1 MQVGGIRR
9 LGEYEKSTRLAAGS
23 AASDLLFEVSKACR
37 PLAARRGSRVVR
49 LQRYVAFH
57 SAYETSISTGKRK
70 AMSNEGPKLLKP
82 SLRHFERAAH
92 DISAHGDNDTLPF
105 DMDVRFC
112 GDRAQDLA
120 TIALGFYKELSN
132 GPIKENH
139 ERIAG
144 LHVSSERLIAPSG
157 PAGFRVVTKIHPF
170 WNIYLNGLAISVAE
184 VLEPKRKATVHS
196 YRFVDGDGAQL
207 FDSNRSWRAF
217 KEATV
222 KNIETAGPD
231 AVIVQTDV
239 SGFYEHISHHYIE
252 NFINDLG
259 GDSSQVS
266 KQVTALLGKLS
277 AGRSFGL
284 PVGGQGARVL
294 AELFLNQ
301 VDIAV
306 AAAGVTWHRYVDDY
320 VLIATSTA
328 DAYRSLGVL
337 AQSLMDYGLSLNK
350 SKTVF
355 LSSKHYRDYVNS
367 QLGADD
373 DEANKLR
380 TIDLKFDPYSDNPS
394 HDYES
399 LKETVETLEVRN
411 LLNRELEKALPDTFL
426 VAQIG
431 RTMRLHDPRL
441 ALEIASTFL
450 KEKNLHAFRSSF
462 STIMRGVAHL
472 RGDPRFVSIHEEIDS
487 LLDEVPVHSAHLLK
501 VDASLLHYMRCLRFC
516 VTPERA
522 VYVRQL
528 WDTTQLDAVRR
539 ACIDC
544 WRNWGDRSGFNFL
557 RNRWSQMSAECKRL
571 FWLATYNFGDEGD
584 AARRLFRHAFPQA
597 WALGVEVSLDIEKD
611 KEKLKKHP
619 RGAEPLFATVYEQWA
634 KEVKDAN

>member
-1 MQVGGIRR
+1 MGR
-9 LGEYEKSTRLAAGS
+9 STNPVHTA
-23 AASDLLFEVSKACR
+23 E
-37 PLAARRGSRVVR
+37 
-49 LQRYVAFH
+49 
-57 SAYETSISTGKRK
+57 RK
-70 AMSNEGPKLLKP
+70 AMPNKGPKLLKP
-82 SLRHFERAAH
+82 TLRHFARAAF

-105 DMDVRFC
+105 DIDVRFC

-120 TIALGFYKELSN
+120 TIALGFYEELRD

-170 WNIYLNGLAISVAE
+170 WNIYLNGLAVSVAE
-184 VLEPKRKATVHS
+184 VLEPQRKATVHS
-196 YRFVDGDGAQL
+196 YRFLDGDGPQL

-217 KEATV
+217 KEATLEGLDV
-222 KNIETAGPD
+222 AGPD

-239 SGFYEHISHHYIE
+239 SSFYEHVSHHYIE

-259 GDSSQVS
+259 GDSKQVS
-266 KQVTALLGKLS
+266 RQVNALLGKLS

-301 VDIAV
+301 VDTAIT
-306 AAAGVTWHRYVDDY
+306 AAGVTWHRYVDDY
-320 VLIATSTA
+320 VLIAGNTA
-328 DAYRSLGVL
+328 DAYRALGVL

-367 QLGADD
+367 QLGAGD

-399 LKETVETLEVRN
+399 LKETVETLQVRN

-431 RTMRLHDPRL
+431 RTMRLHEPHV
-441 ALEIASTFL
+441 ALEIASTL
-450 KEKNLHAFRSSF
+450 LNGTNLHAFRSSF
-462 STIMRGVAHL
+462 STIMRGIAHL
-472 RGDPRFVSIHEEIDS
+472 RGDSRFESIYADIDS
-487 LLDEVPVHSAHLLK
+487 LLDAVPVHSAHLLN

-516 VTPERA
+516 STPERA
-522 VYVRQL
+522 VYVRKL
-528 WDTTQLDAVRR
+528 WDSTQLDVVRR

-544 WRNWGDRSGFNFL
+544 WRNWGDRPGFNLL
-557 RNRWSQMSAECKRL
+557 RNRWAQLSADCQRL
-571 FWLATYNFGDEGD
+571 FWLATYKFDDEGD
-584 AARRLFRHAFPQA
+584 AARRQFRRATPQA
-597 WALGVEVSLDIEKD
+597 WALGVEVPLDREKD
-611 KEKLKKHP
+611 REKLKRHP
-619 RGAEPLFATVYEQWA
+619 RGAEPLLATVYEEWA

>member
-1 MQVGGIRR
+1 M
-9 LGEYEKSTRLAAGS
+9 
-23 AASDLLFEVSKACR
+23 
-37 PLAARRGSRVVR
+37 
-49 LQRYVAFH
+49 
-57 SAYETSISTGKRK
+57 
-70 AMSNEGPKLLKP
+70 LKP
-82 SLRHFERAAH
+82 TLRHFQRAAL

-105 DMDVRFC
+105 DIDVRFC
-112 GDRAQDLA
+112 GDRVQELA
-120 TIALGFYKELSN
+120 TIALGFYEELRN

-144 LHVSSERLIAPSG
+144 MHIANERLIAPSG

-184 VLEPKRKATVHS
+184 VLEPLRKDTAHS
-196 YRFVDGDGAQL
+196 YRYLDGDGAQL
-207 FDSNRSWRAF
+207 FDPNRSWRAF
-217 KEATV
+217 KEATLQHL
-222 KNIETAGPD
+222 EAAGPD

-239 SGFYEHISHHYIE
+239 SSFYEHVSHHYIE

-259 GDSSQVS
+259 GDSKQVS
-266 KQVTALLGKLS
+266 KQVNALLGKLS

-301 VDIAV
+301 VDMAIT
-306 AAAGVTWHRYVDDY
+306 AAGVAWHRYVDDY
-320 VLIATSTA
+320 VLIAGNTA
-328 DAYRSLGVL
+328 DAYRALGVL
-337 AQSLMDYGLSLNK
+337 AQSLTDYGLSLNK

-355 LSSKHYRDYVNS
+355 LSSRHYRDYVRS
-367 QLGADD
+367 QLGAGD

-380 TIDLKFDPYSDNPS
+380 TIDLRFDPYSDNPS

-431 RTMRLHDPRL
+431 RTMRLHEPDV
-441 ALEIASTFL
+441 ALEIASTL
-450 KEKNLHAFRSSF
+450 LNGTNLHAFRSSF
-462 STIMRGVAHL
+462 STIMRGIAHL
-472 RGDPRFVSIHEEIDS
+472 RGDSRFESICEDIDS
-487 LLDEVPVHSAHLLK
+487 LLDAVPLHSAHLLK

-516 VTPERA
+516 STPKRA
-522 VYVRQL
+522 TYVRQL
-528 WDTTQLDAVRR
+528 WDATQLDAVRR

-544 WRNWGDRSGFNFL
+544 WRNWGDRTEFNRL
-557 RNRWSQMSAECKRL
+557 RNRWSLLNADCQRL

-584 AARRLFRHAFPQA
+584 AARRQFRHATPQA
-597 WALGVEVSLDIEKD
+597 WSLGLEVPLDREKD
-611 KEKLKKHP
+611 RQKLQGHP
-619 RGAEPLFATVYEQWA
+619 RGAEPLFATLYEEWS
-634 KEVKDAN
+634 KEVRDAN

>member
-1 MQVGGIRR
+1 V
-9 LGEYEKSTRLAAGS
+9 L
-23 AASDLLFEVSKACR
+23 
-37 PLAARRGSRVVR
+37 
-49 LQRYVAFH
+49 
-57 SAYETSISTGKRK
+57 
-70 AMSNEGPKLLKP
+70 KLLKP
-82 SLRHFERAAH
+82 TLRHFQRAVL

-105 DMDVRFC
+105 DIDVRFC
-112 GDRAQDLA
+112 GDRVQDLA
-120 TIALGFYKELSN
+120 SIALGFYEELRN

-144 LHVSSERLIAPSG
+144 LHISSERLIAPSG

-184 VLEPKRKATVHS
+184 VLESQREAAVHS
-196 YRFVDGDGAQL
+196 YRFLNDGGSQL

-222 KNIETAGPD
+222 QGLEVAGPE
-231 AVIVQTDV
+231 AVIVQADV
-239 SGFYEHISHHYIE
+239 SSFYEHVSHHYIE

-259 GDSSQVS
+259 GDGKQVS
-266 KQVTALLGKLS
+266 KQVNALLGKLS

-301 VDIAV
+301 VDIAITS
-306 AAAGVTWHRYVDDY
+306 AGVNWYRYVDDY
-320 VLIATSTA
+320 VLIASDTS
-328 DAYRSLGVL
+328 DAYRGLGVL

-355 LSSKHYRDYVNS
+355 LSLKHYRDYVNS
-367 QLGADD
+367 QLGAGD

-431 RTMRLHDPRL
+431 RTMRLHEPNV
-441 ALEIASTFL
+441 ALEIASTL
-450 KEKNLHAFRSSF
+450 LNGANLHAFRSSF
-462 STIMRGVAHL
+462 STIMRGIAHL
-472 RGDPRFVSIHEEIDS
+472 RGDSRFESIHGGIDS
-487 LLDEVPVHSAHLLK
+487 LLDAVPVHSAHLLK
-501 VDASLLHYMRCLRFC
+501 VDANVLHYMRCLRFC
-516 VTPERA
+516 STSKRA

-528 WDTTQLDAVRR
+528 WDTTQLDVVRR

-544 WRNWGDRSGFNFL
+544 WRNWRDRAGFNFL
-557 RNRWSQMSAECKRL
+557 RNRWPQLSPDCKRL
-571 FWLATYNFGDEGD
+571 FWLATYVFGDEGD
-584 AARRLFRHAFPQA
+584 AVRRQFRHAIPQA
-597 WALGVEVSLDIEKD
+597 WALGVEVPLDREKD
-611 KEKLKKHP
+611 RQKLKAHP
-619 RGAEPLFATVYEQWA
+619 RGAEPLFAAVYEAWS
-634 KEVKDAN
+634 KEVKDAS